1 MYSEKLLKLPTPK
14 YFVLYNGDMNT
25 PDIVDLK
32 LSDSFIH
39 KDENNHFE
47 WTATMVNINYGHN
60 NGLLN
65 SCIIL
70 KEYSILISKI
80 KRNLKNGLDVEIA
93 VNRAVD
99 ECINEN
105 ILREY
110 LISHKAEVV
119 GMCITEYNE
128 QETMYALKQE
138 WFNDGVETGIRQG
151 IEQGIE
157 QGKEDGLKSLVKI
170 LKKFMSDIDTIY
182 KTVIE
187 DENFSDVTYEQVKKY
202 YDSEQ

>member
-1 MYSEKLLKLPTPK
+1 
-14 YFVLYNGDMNT
+14 
-25 PDIVDLK
+25 
-32 LSDSFIH
+32 
-39 KDENNHFE
+39 
-47 WTATMVNINYGHN
+47 
-60 NGLLN
+60 
-65 SCIIL
+65 
-70 KEYSILISKI
+70 
-80 KRNLKNGLDVEIA
+80 
-93 VNRAVD
+93 
-99 ECINEN
+99 
-105 ILREY
+105 
-110 LISHKAEVV
+110 
-119 GMCITEYNE
+119 MCITEYNE